1 MTNINKDTISK
12 YENGNSSMKI
22 YIIDLLLEFYDVNI
36 AYFFNK
42 VYDRM
47 QNIEKTEIE
56 IYDADITEDEEKQ
69 NLLELYKAIYE
80 VADEQRE
87 KGKNVDNWF
96 YTKEQVE
103 KMRKSGEYRFI

>member
-1 MTNINKDTISK
+1 MKNETIKSIGLELADIRRSKELSILDVAEETNINKDTISK

-47 QNIEKTEIE
+47 QNKNQKEGEI
-56 IYDADITEDEEKQ
+56 
-69 NLLELYKAIYE
+69 
-80 VADEQRE
+80 
-87 KGKNVDNWF
+87 
-96 YTKEQVE
+96 
-103 KMRKSGEYRFI
+103 